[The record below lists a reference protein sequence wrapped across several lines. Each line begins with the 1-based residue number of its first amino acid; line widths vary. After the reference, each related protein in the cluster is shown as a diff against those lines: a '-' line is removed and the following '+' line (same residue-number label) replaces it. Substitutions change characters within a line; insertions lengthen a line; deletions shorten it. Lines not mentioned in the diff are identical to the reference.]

1 MEYISDINIQEAV
14 IHVLDSN
21 GEEPILNEY
30 KLELNEDTY
39 GYLYKHI
46 EKSLNDEELKYAKF
60 NEERNIV
67 KELAQDYLTGEE
79 ELINVSKEVATQLFI
94 IMKSNIEI
102 SSCDL
107 IMVSLIT
114 DQGPMIGIL
123 KLDYKKSFIHH
134 IDFIG
139 NKVGVDLVA
148 HSTGLPAS
156 SQKIEKAAFI
166 KPIKENSKFDLLVL
180 DKKKKKVNDDE
191 YGANYW
197 LDNFLGCFQVVNERD
212 ETKNFINLS
221 ERWIRLNYSEN
232 AAEAEKVRSEIRKHL
247 ETKDTIN
254 INEFAKK
261 VIKEDGFIDNF
272 RMFMLAHVD
281 EEIKVDK
288 VYVEKKI
295 NKIKLKVDSDIEITI
310 SKGAYEDKSKF
321 DIVEKD
327 DGSIDLI
334 IKNVIHYIER

>member
-1 MEYISDINIQEAV
+1 MEYINDINIQEAV

-102 SSCDL
+102 PSCDL

-134 IDFIG
+134 IDFI
-139 NKVGVDLVA
+139 
-148 HSTGLPAS
+148 
-156 SQKIEKAAFI
+156 
-166 KPIKENSKFDLLVL
+166 
-180 DKKKKKVNDDE
+180 
-191 YGANYW
+191 
-197 LDNFLGCFQVVNERD
+197 
-212 ETKNFINLS
+212 
-221 ERWIRLNYSEN
+221 
-232 AAEAEKVRSEIRKHL
+232 
-247 ETKDTIN
+247 
-254 INEFAKK
+254 
-261 VIKEDGFIDNF
+261 
-272 RMFMLAHVD
+272 
-281 EEIKVDK
+281 
-288 VYVEKKI
+288 
-295 NKIKLKVDSDIEITI
+295 
-310 SKGAYEDKSKF
+310 
-321 DIVEKD
+321 
-327 DGSIDLI
+327 
-334 IKNVIHYIER
+334 